1 MKIGDEVIIIGQSRY
16 RNGFP
21 INSIGYIINIEEQD
35 DGIIYIISPSLN
47 EKGHNW
53 FSYTKDNVKHSNSQ
67 IRHNKINQILND

>member
-21 INSIGYIINIEEQD
+21 INSIGYIINIKEQG
-35 DGIIYIISPSLN
+35 DGVVYTISPSLS

-53 FSYTKDNVKHSNSQ
+53 FSYTKENIKPSNSQ
-67 IRHNKINQILND
+67 IRDNKLNQILND